1 MFRILQICR
10 PCVKLKEQF
19 PFVKRREKINTL
31 RNCQDRTLVGR
42 WCTLIHD
49 RCHRRKPQILC
60 PYSVF
65 GNSRWVA
72 TLLFPDVH
80 HSIKGET
87 KKPNKNHSF
96 FIKNKLNNEGRLHYF
111 LNIIF
116 IIMYLIYYLPYK
128 ILNDGSCTN
137 SNKVIIDKKTD

>member
-1 MFRILQICR
+1 M
-10 PCVKLKEQF
+10 
-19 PFVKRREKINTL
+19 
-31 RNCQDRTLVGR
+31 
-42 WCTLIHD
+42 IHD

-65 GNSRWVA
+65 GNSRWLA

-96 FIKNKLNNEGRLHYF
+96 FIKNKFNNEGRLHYF

-137 SNKVIIDKKTD
+137 SNKVIIDKKDRLNRQCENKCYMCWSVPSEYIKVSAVINRNNTDKCII